1 MEGMK
6 RLQNLSYSQGVSLIC
21 LGGFAASVTLAILIK
36 MVHQIF

>member
-1 MEGMK
+1 MK
-6 RLQNLSYSQGVSLIC
+6 SFQNLTYSQGVSLIC

>member
-1 MEGMK
+1 MK
-6 RLQNLSYSQGVSLIC
+6 SLQNLSYSQGVSLIC

>member
-6 RLQNLSYSQGVSLIC
+6 LLQNLSYSQGVSLIC

>member
-1 MEGMK
+1 MES
-6 RLQNLSYSQGVSLIC
+6 LQNLSYSQGVSLIC

>member
-1 MEGMK
+1 MEVMK
-6 RLQNLSYSQGVSLIC
+6 LLQNLSYSQGVSLIC

>member
-6 RLQNLSYSQGVSLIC
+6 SLQNLSYSQGVSLIC

>member
-1 MEGMK
+1 MK
-6 RLQNLSYSQGVSLIC
+6 KMKAFQGLSYSQGVGLIC